1 MPFTSTTL
9 GERAQQQQHESS
21 KSPDPGGVGAGMGV
35 GVEFGKDIV
44 LRKDRD
50 LSMAL
55 DELECNLR
63 RRTSGMEVVTG
74 GGFGCQDSAFDGAE
88 KAGQTETP
96 EKSKRNEESE
106 AVVISGA
113 AGASTVSDSPARM
126 FADQC
131 MKPSTSDQFTGE
143 AKRRLEFMLLEAET
157 YMQIAHQHH
166 GDGRPRDQRRV
177 SEGAAARAREQA
189 GSMRHCPRS
198 DRAARA
204 C

>member
-1 MPFTSTTL
+1 MLSIRTHSFEPQSLRQELTC
-9 GERAQQQQHESS
+9 
-21 KSPDPGGVGAGMGV
+21 

-131 MKPSTSDQFTGE
+131 MKPSTSDEFTGE

-157 YMQIAHQHH
+157 YMQ
-166 GDGRPRDQRRV
+166 
-177 SEGAAARAREQA
+177 EGLTRYPPLTHLLPCQ
-189 GSMRHCPRS
+189 CVRS
-198 DRAARA
+198 LTVRWTSGGKGT
-204 C
+204 